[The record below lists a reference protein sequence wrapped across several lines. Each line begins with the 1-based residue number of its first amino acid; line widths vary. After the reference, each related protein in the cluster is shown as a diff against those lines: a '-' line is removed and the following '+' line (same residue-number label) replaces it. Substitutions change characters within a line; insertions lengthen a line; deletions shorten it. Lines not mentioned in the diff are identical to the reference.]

1 MAKNATRS
9 QLTNPNGTESSIDI
23 TGSDSTGKIHSGA
36 LNITSVPKAKDTGGF
51 YIMPIVSGTMRVQL
65 SNQEDG
71 EYFDLQSAT
80 LDAYLGTWIPMKVK
94 KVISVTTATYQIGW

>member
-1 MAKNATRS
+1 MANNATRS

-23 TGSDSTGKIHSGA
+23 TGSDQTGQIYSGA
-36 LNITSVPKAKDTGGF
+36 LNITSIPKANDTGGF
-51 YIMPIVSGTMRVQL
+51 YILPLTSGTMRVQL

-71 EYFDLQSAT
+71 EYFNLQSAT
-80 LDAYLGTWIPMKVK
+80 LDAYLGTWIPMKIK